1 MNSQGTRRLER
12 PGQDPPFPDIQV
24 VVEDMLVDADNAAVR
39 TTLHGVP
46 AGVEERVMEIF
57 RVHDGCIAELRGLS
71 SLSRPGH

>member
-1 MNSQGTRRLER
+1 M
-12 PGQDPPFPDIQV
+12 QV

-46 AGVEERVMEIF
+46 AGVEERALLSVMEIF